1 MSVKTVHYEKS
12 ICTRHFRML
21 EQETGGEEV
30 GGGDEKKELER
41 DLRENASG
49 VL

>member
-1 MSVKTVHYEKS
+1 
-12 ICTRHFRML
+12 ML

-30 GGGDEKKELER
+30 GGGDERKN
-41 DLRENASG
+41 LREIWERSNASG